1 MEADGAQDRGQKQQA
16 LEKGQATAPARTN
29 PEVHCGALSMGARP
43 GVKPRGKGLLG
54 HRDLTTTMREIAVAA
69 PSRLT

>member
-1 MEADGAQDRGQKQQA
+1 LEANGAQDRGQQQQA
-16 LEKGQATAPARTN
+16 LEEGEAAAPAQES
-29 PEVHCGALSMGARP
+29 PEVHRGALSMGARP

-69 PSRLT
+69 PHRLT